1 MSYWKLSDFWK
12 KITKLLT
19 LLSSF
24 FTLVFLIQPE
34 THFYIWFTGSFAFL
48 SEAIQIVFADNDGDG
63 LSDIFQWRQ
72 KLKDIEK
79 KNAP

>member
-1 MSYWKLSDFWK
+1 MSYWKLSDFWQ

-24 FTLVFLIQPE
+24 FTLVFLIKPE
-34 THFYIWFTGSFAFL
+34 THAYIWFTGTSTFL
-48 SEAIQIVFADNDGDG
+48 SEAIQILFADNDGDG
-63 LSDIFQWRQ
+63 MVDIFQWRE
-72 KLKDIEK
+72 KLDKK